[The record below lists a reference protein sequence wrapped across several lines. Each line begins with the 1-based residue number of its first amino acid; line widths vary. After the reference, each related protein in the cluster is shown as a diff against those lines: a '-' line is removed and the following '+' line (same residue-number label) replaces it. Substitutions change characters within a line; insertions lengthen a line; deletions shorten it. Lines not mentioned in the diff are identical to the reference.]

1 MINLLIKIADSLDKK
16 GLHVEAAQVDQLIRK
31 IAKELEEDFSK
42 SSKDIQEDDAENDAK
57 DFPDL
62 DEDGKVTKKDILIGQ
77 GVLDNEGNPVKES
90 SIDEAY
96 NKVIKKRTKKS

>member
-16 GLHVEAAQVDQLIRK
+16 GLHIEATQVDQLIRK

-42 SSKDIQEDDAENDAK
+42 SSKDIQEDDAK

-62 DEDGKVTKKDILIGQ
+62 DGDEKVTKKDVLIGQ
-77 GVLDNEGNPVKES
+77 GVLNNEGNPVKES